1 MSKPRYRWWGYA
13 KAMLRAYPDDVTQEE
28 RNAIEAAIQETM
40 ELADGKDRIKVV
52 DLVFFKGTH
61 KLAGAAMQIPCSIDT
76 AQKYHAD
83 FIRKVGDNFSCHGLK

>member
-13 KAMLRAYPDDVTQEE
+13 KAMLRAYPGDVTEEE
-28 RNAIEAAIQETM
+28 RNAIESAINETM
-40 ELADGKDRIKVV
+40 ELTDGRDRIKVI

-61 KLAGAAMQIPCSIDT
+61 KLAGAAMQVPCSIDT

-83 FIRKVGDNFSCHGLK
+83 FIRLLGEKRGLKK

>member
-13 KAMLRAYPDDVTQEE
+13 KAMLRAYPEDVTEEE
-28 RNAIEAAIQETM
+28 RNAIDSAINETM
-40 ELADGKDRIKVV
+40 ELTDGRDRIKVI

-61 KLAGAAMQIPCSIDT
+61 KLAGAAMQVPCSIDT

-83 FIRKVGDNFSCHGLK
+83 FIRLLGEKRGLNK

>member
-13 KAMLRAYPDDVTQEE
+13 KAMLRAYPGDVTEEE
-28 RNAIEAAIQETM
+28 RNAIESAISETM
-40 ELADGKDRIKVV
+40 ELTDGKDRIKVI

-61 KLAGAAMQIPCSIDT
+61 KLAGAAMQVPCSIDT

-83 FIRKVGDNFSCHGLK
+83 FIRLLGEKRGLNK

>member
-13 KAMLRAYPDDVTQEE
+13 KAMLRAYPRDVTEEE
-28 RNAIEAAIQETM
+28 RNAIESAINETM
-40 ELADGKDRIKVV
+40 ELTDGRDRIKVI

-61 KLAGAAMQIPCSIDT
+61 KLAGAAMQVPCSIDT

-83 FIRKVGDNFSCHGLK
+83 FIRLLGEKRGLKK

>member
-13 KAMLRAYPDDVTQEE
+13 KAMLRAYPGDVTEEE
-28 RNAIEAAIQETM
+28 RNAIESAINET
-40 ELADGKDRIKVV
+40 LVLTDGKDRIKVI

-61 KLAGAAMQIPCSIDT
+61 KLAGAAMQVPCSIDT

-83 FIRKVGDNFSCHGLK
+83 FIRLIGEKRGLNK

>member
-13 KAMLRAYPDDVTQEE
+13 KAMLRAYPGNVTEE
-28 RNAIEAAIQETM
+28 EGKAIESAITETL
-40 ELADGKDRIKVV
+40 ELSDGKDRIKVI

-61 KLAGAAMQIPCSIDT
+61 KLAGAAMQVPCSIDT

-83 FIRKVGDNFSCHGLK
+83 FIRLLGEKRGLNK

>member
-13 KAMLRAYPDDVTQEE
+13 KAMLRAYPGDVTEEE
-28 RNAIEAAIQETM
+28 RNAIESAINET
-40 ELADGKDRIKVV
+40 LVLTDGKDRIKVI

-61 KLAGAAMQIPCSIDT
+61 KLAGAAMQVPCSIDT

-83 FIRKVGDNFSCHGLK
+83 FIRLLGEKRGLNK

>member
-13 KAMLRAYPDDVTQEE
+13 KAMLRAYPGDVTEEE
-28 RNAIEAAIQETM
+28 RNAIESAINET
-40 ELADGKDRIKVV
+40 LILVDGKDRIKVI

-83 FIRKVGDNFSCHGLK
+83 FIRLLGEKRGLNK

>member
-13 KAMLRAYPDDVTQEE
+13 KAMLRAYPGDVTAEE
-28 RNAIEAAIQETM
+28 RNAIESAINET
-40 ELADGKDRIKVV
+40 LVLTDGKDRIKVI

-61 KLAGAAMQIPCSIDT
+61 KLAGAAMQVPCSIDT

-83 FIRKVGDNFSCHGLK
+83 FIRLLGEKRGLNK

>member
-13 KAMLRAYPDDVTQEE
+13 KAMLRAYPGDVTEEE
-28 RNAIEAAIQETM
+28 RNAIESAINETM
-40 ELADGKDRIKVV
+40 ELTDGRDRIKVI

-61 KLAGAAMQIPCSIDT
+61 KLAGAAMQVPCSIDT

-83 FIRKVGDNFSCHGLK
+83 FIRLLGEKRGLNK

>member
-13 KAMLRAYPDDVTQEE
+13 KAMLRAYPGDVTEEE
-28 RNAIEAAIQETM
+28 RNAIESAISET
-40 ELADGKDRIKVV
+40 LVLTDGKDRIKVI

-61 KLAGAAMQIPCSIDT
+61 KLAGAAMQVPCSIDT

-83 FIRKVGDNFSCHGLK
+83 FIRLLGEKRGLNK